1 MLKVIGGHSIF
12 LSSKLWLHFAFAHN
26 LSCFAEWRLSNR
38 FSLFSPKQFEDGI
51 LDACLY
57 VMDKAQMDLSGRG
70 NPIKVS
76 RVGSAMVSGTAD
88 DDKGTLT

>member
-1 MLKVIGGHSIF
+1 MAAFCICTQFILFCRVEIKQF
-12 LSSKLWLHFAFAHN
+12 LII
-26 LSCFAEWRLSNR
+26 
-38 FSLFSPKQFEDGI
+38 SPKQFEDGI

-76 RVGSAMVSGTAD
+76 RVGSAMVSGRAA
-88 DDKGTLT
+88 DDKGIWTQTVT

>member
-1 MLKVIGGHSIF
+1 MA
-12 LSSKLWLHFAFAHN
+12 AF
-26 LSCFAEWRLSNR
+26 CFCTQFILFCRVEINS

-88 DDKGTLT
+88 DDKGILT